1 MPFIQVAEQTAQVKA
16 NHKGLVVYNLTD
28 TGGFAAGPY
37 SWDGSQW
44 VTFAGAGGTAY
55 TGTAPVTLTGNAIG
69 LTAGTA
75 NGQVLKWNGS
85 QWVAGADANDNTTY
99 TGSTSVVLSGTA
111 FQRAA
116 LTGDVTSPAN
126 SNATTI
132 ANNAVTS
139 AKIADGTIIAADLNQ
154 MAATNGQV
162 LKWNGTSAKWE
173 PATDTDTNTTYTGST
188 SVTLSGTA
196 FQRAALTGDV
206 TSPVNSNAT
215 TIANNAVTSAKIAD
229 GAVALDDL
237 ASNSVNS
244 AKIVDGGVALADLA
258 ANSVNSS
265 KIVDASIVNADI
277 ANATITQAKLLGSG
291 TVGQV
296 LTTST
301 ANAAP
306 TWATP
311 NHNDADYI
319 IGNEVTN
326 ATASGGLAR
335 AGSGTAAA
343 PYTLGIADNGVTTAR
358 IADNAVTTAKINA
371 SAVTSAK
378 IADGTI
384 VNADIANTTIQAG
397 KLVGSGT
404 VGQILTTTTANAAP
418 TWAATDGIVG
428 NEVTNATA
436 NRGLVRAGSG
446 TAASPYTLGIVAGT
460 KVGQVLTWNG
470 TTWVAADP
478 APTTAQRDGDVIKL
492 TQGQTFVAVVQKDN
506 WTDPRKSFTLTGIM
520 PGLES
525 ISPELSWFASANAS
539 YSGNGSEDEFAVYQR
554 NMENLSVINRTYF
567 FQCLSENC
575 TATLVSGRKII
586 AFSPT
591 IIAGKGW

>member
-1 MPFIQVAEQTAQVKA
+1 
-16 NHKGLVVYNLTD
+16 
-28 TGGFAAGPY
+28 
-37 SWDGSQW
+37 
-44 VTFAGAGGTAY
+44 
-55 TGTAPVTLTGNAIG
+55 
-69 LTAGTA
+69 
-75 NGQVLKWNGS
+75 
-85 QWVAGADANDNTTY
+85 
-99 TGSTSVVLSGTA
+99 
-111 FQRAA
+111 
-116 LTGDVTSPAN
+116 
-126 SNATTI
+126 
-132 ANNAVTS
+132 
-139 AKIADGTIIAADLNQ
+139 
-154 MAATNGQV
+154 
-162 LKWNGTSAKWE
+162 
-173 PATDTDTNTTYTGST
+173 
-188 SVTLSGTA
+188 
-196 FQRAALTGDV
+196 
-206 TSPVNSNAT
+206 
-215 TIANNAVTSAKIAD
+215 
-229 GAVALDDL
+229 VALDDL

-277 ANATITQAKLLGSG
+277 AKATITQAKLLGSG

-296 LTTST
+296 LTTTT

-358 IADNAVTTAKINA
+358 INA

-384 VNADIANTTIQAG
+384 VNADIANATITQA
-397 KLVGSGT
+397 KLLGSGT
-404 VGQILTTTTANAAP
+404 VGQVLTTTTANAAP

-428 NEVTNATA
+428 NEVTNATT

-470 TTWVAADP
+470 TTWVASDP
-478 APTTAQRDGDVIKL
+478 APTTPTLVDNTFTMTK
-492 TQGQTFVAVVQKDN
+492 GQELALEITHHGSFSTKINTTGEMVHWEGSTSFPINFCNIRQMGNEDIRVHWAKSNRMIPNYYDWFKCYSETCTVTVDKSVSILQ
-506 WTDPRKSFTLTGIM
+506 WT
-520 PGLES
+520 PGL
-525 ISPELSWFASANAS
+525 
-539 YSGNGSEDEFAVYQR
+539 Q
-554 NMENLSVINRTYF
+554 
-567 FQCLSENC
+567 
-575 TATLVSGRKII
+575 
-586 AFSPT
+586 
-591 IIAGKGW
+591 